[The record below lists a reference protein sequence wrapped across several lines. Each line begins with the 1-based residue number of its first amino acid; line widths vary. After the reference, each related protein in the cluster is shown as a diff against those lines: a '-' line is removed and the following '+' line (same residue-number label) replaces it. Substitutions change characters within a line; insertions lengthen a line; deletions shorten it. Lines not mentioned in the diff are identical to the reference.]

1 MVTALF
7 LLFVV
12 SVTGASVWLWHKRVA
27 EITHATAL
35 REHERAV
42 AMGLL
47 PHLARAAVMQDR
59 QPDESSAHSADVA
72 PGVKQAAPA
81 YAPFSRPVFRPDAPP
96 DAALLKR
103 IRRRH
108 FARVGLA
115 YFEASGL
122 KARQEDGNHHID
134 LLLYAHGSVQP
145 VMAVRWSRHLK
156 HRASEQEIAAFA
168 KACAEQKVAHGTF
181 ISQHGV
187 DPGAEAWAGNSGI
200 TLLDCARLA
209 EKLASLPHEHFADL
223 HAVARGLK

>member
-47 PHLARAAVMQDR
+47 PHLARAAVMPDR
-59 QPDESSAHSADVA
+59 PADVA
-72 PGVKQAAPA
+72 PRAQHAAPS
-81 YAPFSRPVFRPDAPP
+81 APPVSRPVFRPQAPP

-134 LLLYAHGSVQP
+134 LLLYAHGSAQP

-168 KACAEQKVAHGTF
+168 QACADQKVAHGTF